1 MQFPADWCKRYM
13 DCWEAIVDEWRKPE
27 SYVERRR
34 KSAYAKARR
43 GPAHHQGSRSL
54 GGFMDAWVCFCR
66 FIYSI
71 SLRVIILV
79 FSLQSQAHDGQ
90 VINEYEGYV
99 LSHRGR
105 ATDLDN
111 VYSSADGP
119 EAYTNPN
126 AYEKM
131 VQYTEAARMRHGP
144 TYDLARQPLDTDIL
158 MRTGGGKQHGRY
170 FIAHSAI
177 DPATVPTLRQVR
189 RSDST
194 TSSDVPKRP
203 RQPSHTQALEAVQVT
218 LVSFV
223 VHWFYI
229 CPF

>member
-1 MQFPADWCKRYM
+1 MGTLLSIY
-13 DCWEAIVDEWRKPE
+13 
-27 SYVERRR
+27 
-34 KSAYAKARR
+34 
-43 GPAHHQGSRSL
+43 L
-54 GGFMDAWVCFCR
+54 

-79 FSLQSQAHDGQ
+79 FSSQSQAHDGQ
-90 VINEYEGYV
+90 VINEYEGYA
-99 LSHRGR
+99 LSHKGR
-105 ATDLDN
+105 AKDPDN

-144 TYDLARQPLDTDIL
+144 TYDPARQPLDTDIL

-194 TSSDVPKRP
+194 TSSDVPIRP

-229 CPF
+229 CTFPFALFKHRGCNIAVPAGRVAGRAGGLEGGLSAGDGGPR

>member
-1 MQFPADWCKRYM
+1 MGTLLSIY
-13 DCWEAIVDEWRKPE
+13 
-27 SYVERRR
+27 
-34 KSAYAKARR
+34 
-43 GPAHHQGSRSL
+43 L
-54 GGFMDAWVCFCR
+54 

-71 SLRVIILV
+71 SLRVINLV
-79 FSLQSQAHDGQ
+79 FSSQSQAHDGQ
-90 VINEYEGYV
+90 VINEYEGYA
-99 LSHRGR
+99 LSHKGR
-105 ATDLDN
+105 AKDPDN
-111 VYSSADGP
+111 VYSSADEP

-144 TYDLARQPLDTDIL
+144 TYDPARQPLDTDIL

-194 TSSDVPKRP
+194 TSSDVPIRP

-218 LVSFV
+218 LVSFA

-229 CPF
+229 CTFPFALFKYRGCNIVVPAGRVAGRAGGLEGGLSVGDGGPR